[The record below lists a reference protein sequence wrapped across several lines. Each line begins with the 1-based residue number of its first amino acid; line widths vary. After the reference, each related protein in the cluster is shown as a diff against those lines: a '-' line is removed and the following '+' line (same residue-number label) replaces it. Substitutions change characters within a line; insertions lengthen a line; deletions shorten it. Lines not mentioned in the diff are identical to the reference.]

1 MATHAPVTLDTP
13 ISIKCHIESQ
23 NRKFRLPLGDL
34 TPQVLPGKLRD
45 LLGIGDN
52 QTVVFERYSDS
63 AAAYVT
69 LDPANT
75 HVYKTLLRAAKAKL
89 KLRLRVSVINPAQP
103 FASAFPDFA
112 NFGSETTLHT
122 NNGVSIPSSTPQAQ
136 TSHEALDRPASMA
149 TDRAE
154 ASSAAQIATPKRM
167 STRLS
172 REGFFAEL
180 ENISRNR
187 ELALRIK
194 ETQPAPACAK
204 AASPAACSWSVFCNA
219 CDRPMAN
226 EHYHCNI
233 CDDGDYDLCAGCVKD
248 GAHCPGEG
256 HWLIK
261 RLVSNGQVINSTTE
275 KVTPKSLVVQES
287 TPVQPEIPGAFTES
301 IVEPCIEEHGEEDEY
316 EPVRTCN
323 SCVREYTEN
332 QFVTCIDCDDFDLCT
347 TCHEANKHGHHPA
360 HTFKP
365 VAENTISAM
374 GMFMCAPGRGV
385 KHAALCD
392 GCDKSIFGV
401 RHKCLNCPDWDYCS
415 ECFKN
420 AKFVHPQH
428 RFAAHYE
435 PIPATRNHSYQPKHV
450 GIYCDGP
457 LCQNKQSYIEGVRY
471 KCAICH
477 DTDFC
482 ANCEAYPHNKHNH
495 THPLIKLK
503 TSVRNVSVTT
513 LGENKTMGDRIT
525 CAKAPV
531 SRAPS
536 NAATQVQTIVDVKPA
551 EATYRPLKEKIEIKD
566 LLAEPI
572 EEKIKVQGLLSSPNE
587 EFKSAGPVDV
597 AKLQAQFVRETVADA
612 TLMQPGLRFVQVWTM
627 RNIGSEAWPAGCSVR
642 YTGGDNMLN
651 VEKYAPSAVSDI
663 AEATET
669 NVMSRPVEV
678 GEEISFRVTM
688 KAPQSEG
695 TKISYWRLKTADG
708 QAFGHRLW
716 CHINVAAS
724 TAASAT
730 ESSSLPEVSP
740 TFAPATVPTVERSET
755 VGRPSLQ
762 DNFLQ
767 TVLQQ
772 RVDRRREMER
782 SAEVHKRIE
791 KAMALQ
797 HSRVQEERATR
808 NQMLRNLSA
817 EIHAVEVQ
825 HKAKVAAAK
834 AAIDAAKIAKKEAEP
849 SELPAPGPSNLEGA
863 AQTIWLLKEHSRRM
877 EEARQQALTHEV
889 EAPSSPSVD
898 KEEVKVSGSGMIF
911 PTLEKESPASSY
923 HDLAAPSTPVTSVAS
938 PAPISPPTVESDVE
952 IFEDAE
958 SVEFVSSDSEDG
970 FCTDDEYD
978 ILDASD
984 EEILA

>member
-1 MATHAPVTLDTP
+1 MASHPPVTLDTP
-13 ISIKCHIESQ
+13 ISIKCQIEGQ

-34 TPQVLPGKLRD
+34 TPQVLPVKLRS
-45 LLGIGDN
+45 LLGIGEN
-52 QTVVFERYSDS
+52 QAVVFERYSDS

-69 LDPANT
+69 LDPTNT

-89 KLRLRVSVINPAQP
+89 KLRLRVSVDNPAALP

-122 NNGVSIPSSTPQAQ
+122 NNGNGVSIPASTSTPTPQVQ
-136 TSHEALDRPASMA
+136 TSLESFVRPVS
-149 TDRAE
+149 TEPAE
-154 ASSAAQIATPKRM
+154 AASAAQTTTQKRI

-180 ENISRNR
+180 ANISRNR

-194 ETQPAPACAK
+194 EAQPAPAHAK
-204 AASPAACSWSVFCNA
+204 ESKSAACSWSVFCNA

-226 EHYHCNI
+226 EHYHCTI
-233 CDDGDYDLCAGCVKD
+233 CDDGDYDLCATCVKD

-261 RLVSNGQVINSTTE
+261 RFVSNGQVINSTTE
-275 KVTPKSLVVQES
+275 KLTQKSPVVQEP
-287 TPVQPEIPGAFTES
+287 TLGQPEIPGAFTES
-301 IVEPCIEEHGEEDEY
+301 IVEPAVEEHVDEDEY

-323 SCVREYTEN
+323 SCN

-347 TCHEANKHGHHPA
+347 ACHEGNKHGHHPA
-360 HTFKP
+360 HTFKA
-365 VAENTISAM
+365 VAENTISALAERL
-374 GMFMCAPGRGV
+374 CAPGRGV

-392 GCDKSIFGV
+392 GCDKPINGV

-435 PIPATRNHSYQPKHV
+435 PIPATRIHAYPSKHV

-457 LCQNKQSYIEGVRY
+457 LCQNKHSYIEGVRY

-482 ANCEAYPHNKHNH
+482 ANCEAYPHNKHNQ

-513 LGENKTMGDRIT
+513 MGENKTMGDRT
-525 CAKAPV
+525 TFAKAPV
-531 SRAPS
+531 HRAPS

-572 EEKIKVQGLLSSPNE
+572 EEKIKVQDLLSSPNE
-587 EFKSAGPVDV
+587 ELKSVGPVDV
-597 AKLQAQFVRETVADA
+597 AKLQAQFVRETVPDA

-627 RNIGSEAWPAGCSVR
+627 RNTGSEAWPAGCSVR

-651 VEKYAPSAVSDI
+651 VEKYAPSAISDI
-663 AEATET
+663 AQATET

-688 KAPQSEG
+688 KAPQSKG

-716 CHINVAAS
+716 CHINVAAP
-724 TAASAT
+724 AVAPVA

-740 TFAPATVPTVERSET
+740 SFTPATIPTVERNED

-772 RVDRRREMER
+772 RVDRRREKEL
-782 SAEVHKRIE
+782 SAEVHKRID

-834 AAIDAAKIAKKEAEP
+834 AAIDAAKIAKKEVEP
-849 SELPAPGPSNLEGA
+849 SELPAPSPSNLEGA

-877 EEARQQALTHEV
+877 EEARQQALAHEV
-889 EAPSSPSVD
+889 EAPSPTSVV
-898 KEEVKVSGSGMIF
+898 EEEAKTKGSGMIF
-911 PTLEKESPASSY
+911 PTLEKESPSSSL
-923 HDLAAPSTPVTSVAS
+923 HDLAAPSSSVTALES
-938 PAPISPPTVESDVE
+938 PSPISPAAAESESD

-958 SVEFVSSDSEDG
+958 SVDFVSSDSEAG

-984 EEILA
+984 EDLAS